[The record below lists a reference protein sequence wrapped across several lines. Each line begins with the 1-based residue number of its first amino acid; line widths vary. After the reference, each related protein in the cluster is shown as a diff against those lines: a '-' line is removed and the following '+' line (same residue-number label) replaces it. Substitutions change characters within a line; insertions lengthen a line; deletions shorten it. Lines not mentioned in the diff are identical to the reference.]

1 MARNNSRQFRAQRS
15 DRGVPKNLTD
25 TGPMRVAL
33 VRLRR
38 LIGDQHTGNSRHRS
52 GISVSSV
59 SRRLRVATRTLR
71 RWLAIEMW
79 PPGERLVDILGII
92 AELESVKSGKVAE
105 ITPPD
110 IERDIDNDPFSSMI
124 PATAYAQKILRW
136 SIDTSG
142 SRAYNSVMPAMEP
155 QPAGWLADSAQ

>member
-1 MARNNSRQFRAQRS
+1 MARSDSRQFRKPRS
-15 DRGVPKNLTD
+15 DRGNPKNLAD

-38 LIGDQHTGNSRHRS
+38 LIESQHTGNSRSRS
-52 GISVSSV
+52 GVSVSSV

-79 PPGERLVDILGII
+79 PPGDKLVEILSII
-92 AELESVKSGKVAE
+92 VELESVQSGKVAE

-110 IERDIDNDPFSSMI
+110 IKRDIDNDPFSSMI

-136 SIDTSG
+136 SIDTTG
-142 SRAYNSVMPAMEP
+142 RAAYNSVMPAIEP
-155 QPAGWLADSAQ
+155 PPAGWLADSAQ

>member
-1 MARNNSRQFRAQRS
+1 MARKNSRHVRRQRS
-15 DRGVPKNLTD
+15 DRGVPRNLTD

-38 LIGDQHTGNSRHRS
+38 LIEAQHTGNSRHRS

-79 PPGERLVDILGII
+79 PPGERLVDILSII
-92 AELESVKSGKVAE
+92 AELESVACGKVTE
-105 ITPPD
+105 ITPPE
-110 IERDIDNDPFSSMI
+110 IERDIDHDPFSSMI
-124 PATAYAQKILRW
+124 PATAHAQKILRW

-142 SRAYNSVMPAMEP
+142 NRAYNSVMPAMEP
-155 QPAGWLADSAQ
+155 PPAGWLADSAQ